1 MLDEVYTPVEDV
13 TAAQSTFLDGLSA
26 TERAKR
32 LLDVVRTEAA
42 AVLGLGGVAD
52 IGTDR
57 PFRELGFDSLT
68 AVELRNRLA
77 AATGLLL
84 PSSVVFDYPSA
95 GVLAGFLGL
104 LLGGDQGSGSE
115 VVPSSVVDEPVAIV
129 GMACRFPGGVGSPDE
144 LWDFVV
150 SGGDGVVEFPSDRGW
165 DLSGLVG

>member
-1 MLDEVYTPVEDV
+1 MAAFAQVVGSGERAVTIADVEWERFGASFTSARSRPLLDEVYSPVEEV

-68 AVELRNRLA
+68 AVELRNRLNVS
-77 AATGLLL
+77 TGLLL
-84 PSSVVFDYPSA
+84 PSSV
-95 GVLAGFLGL
+95 
-104 LLGGDQGSGSE
+104 
-115 VVPSSVVDEPVAIV
+115 
-129 GMACRFPGGVGSPDE
+129 
-144 LWDFVV
+144 
-150 SGGDGVVEFPSDRGW
+150 
-165 DLSGLVG
+165 